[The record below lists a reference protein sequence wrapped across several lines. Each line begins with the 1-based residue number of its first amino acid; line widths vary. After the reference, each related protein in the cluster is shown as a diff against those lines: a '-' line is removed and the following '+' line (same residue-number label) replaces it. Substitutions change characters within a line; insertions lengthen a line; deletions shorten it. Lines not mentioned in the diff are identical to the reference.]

1 MMKEDELIG
10 QQIGMLTVLSEV
22 EPGADSRGHPIRR
35 FACRCDCGTEKIVNY
50 HNLKANR
57 LQSCGCTRFKKK
69 PPADLTGH
77 RFGKLTVIS
86 EAEAYYQQSGNR
98 KRRWLCKCDCGRE
111 SIVLQSNLTSSHGTR
126 SCGCLSEKNGPKGI
140 NRTLT
145 GNRYGK
151 LVVIGPAEPQITTI
165 GSMRKQ
171 WQCQCDCGNTTIVAQ
186 DNLLCG
192 HTRSCGCMKHWG
204 LKLQTF
210 GLLTPKKRLPG
221 TRDWACQCACGNQI
235 VVNQDDLFWG
245 SILDCGCQKKKR
257 SDIAGQRFG
266 RLIALRETEP
276 GISRSGVSISRW
288 LCRCDC
294 GRELVVRK
302 NNLTGRI
309 TRSCGCLR
317 SKKARLG
324 ASL

>member
-1 MMKEDELIG
+1 MSAVIHTNR
-10 QQIGMLTVLSEV
+10 QHVLSNR
-22 EPGADSRGHPIRR
+22 PYTCRIRP
-35 FACRCDCGTEKIVNY
+35 
-50 HNLKANR
+50 
-57 LQSCGCTRFKKK
+57 QSHVRRQVRS
-69 PPADLTGH
+69 PADRGCE
-77 RFGKLTVIS
+77 VPPV
-86 EAEAYYQQSGNR
+86 SGRASWIAQGLPVHLRLRER
-98 KRRWLCKCDCGRE
+98 KRREEILPHVPE
-111 SIVLQSNLTSSHGTR
+111 SHKLYSSLPRQS
-126 SCGCLSEKNGPKGI
+126 
-140 NRTLT
+140 
-145 GNRYGK
+145 
-151 LVVIGPAEPQITTI
+151 
-165 GSMRKQ
+165 
-171 WQCQCDCGNTTIVAQ
+171 
-186 DNLLCG
+186 NLLCG

-204 LKLQTF
+204 LKLQKF

-276 GISRSGVSISRW
+276 GISRSGVSIPRW